1 MADLRRR
8 ERGQILLVAALA
20 LAVIFVA
27 LALIVN
33 SAIFSE
39 NLASRGETAGSDD
52 ALEMRGMVETNVG
65 DAVRIANRRNYS
77 SPSELNGAV
86 EDAVANTSGQT
97 EYQEVRRG
105 RLVNVT
111 VQSTTEGVRIV
122 QNDSSSFA
130 DDSGATNYE
139 VVGGVKRVTDDNG
152 TRAFRID
159 ATSIDAGSGT
169 PFEVKVN
176 ETAVTGNGNANSWR
190 MQIWTTA
197 AGGDTVHVRTLR
209 NVSGSTTQEA
219 CEVTVDSDSP
229 TYRIDVTRGTIDD
242 EPCDALG
249 TASGGENFHFGSGTG
264 VGTSDE
270 YDVYFRNASQIQ
282 GNFSM
287 VVHDDGGLD
296 LPLVGGLPGSDQP
309 YETDALYDVTVRY
322 EYSTA
327 NMRYETDIRVAPG
340 EPDV

>member
-1 MADLRRR
+1 MRGR
-8 ERGQILLVAALA
+8 ERGQLLLVTALA
-20 LAVIFVA
+20 LAVVFVA

-65 DAVRIANRRNYS
+65 DAVRIANRQNYS
-77 SPSELNGAV
+77 GDLDGAV
-86 EDAVANTSGQT
+86 EDAVKNTSGQT
-97 EYQEVRRG
+97 EHQEVRRG
-105 RLVNVT
+105 RLVNVA
-111 VQSTTEGVRIV
+111 VQGSTEGVRIA
-122 QNDSSSFA
+122 QNDSSSFT
-130 DDSGATNYE
+130 DDSNATNYK
-139 VVGGVKRVTDDNG
+139 VVGGVKRVAGGNG

-159 ATSIDAGSGT
+159 ATSIDDGSGT

-176 ETAVTGNGNANSWR
+176 ESGATGNENSWR

-209 NVSGSTTQEA
+209 NESGTTTQEA

-229 TYRIDVTRGTIDD
+229 TYRIDVTRGTIDG

-249 TASGGENFHFGSGTG
+249 TAPSGENFHFGSGTG

-270 YDVYFRNASQIQ
+270 YDVYFRNASQIE

-296 LPLVGGLPGSDQP
+296 LPLVDGVLGGGQP

-327 NMRYETDIRVAPG
+327 DMRYETDIRVAPG